1 MSKAWIED
9 LWLTEPRETLP
20 DGSKVKIPVPSSV
33 TKSLAAYMK
42 TPEKAKVPGKFKT
55 ARYGHGKRWRVS
67 WWATLPDGSKKR
79 SSKVALEW
87 LASKNNLRGRS
98 YLRYEND
105 MTRYVLPKW
114 GIARSVVSKNRKS
127 ANGYMSFNQEQPRTS
142 SSVRRPCS
150 R

>member
-1 MSKAWIED
+1 MDQNLPLTWKTSTRSHGPLSIEQ
-9 LWLTEPRETLP
+9 TQ
-20 DGSKVKIPVPSSV
+20 
-33 TKSLAAYMK
+33 
-42 TPEKAKVPGKFKT
+42 
-55 ARYGHGKRWRVS
+55 RWRVS

-79 SSKVALEW
+79 SSKAFSPGADAESFAAAMEDDIRSGRYVDPADADRPFQSVALEW